1 MSSVFTRLR
10 LRTVD
15 ATTVPSAALVPRA
28 AVKLPSTEYLPLAVK
43 LPSSALVPL
52 SAVDVEVAVACG
64 VVEVAAVGVVEV
76 VVRLSVSS
84 MLFSIIDDS
93 VHVRMAGASEYPRG
107 PAALQPL
114 IDASL
119 FQGPEIKT
127 FLIDCAISRM
137 HSPFVELSGMSSSRF
152 SFVFVVVRVVFA
164 VASVDV
170 VAAIV
175 VEGSPLMIANVRG
188 GSSPAGHQRAG
199 DWQMPGGRAPAG
211 HHLALVLF
219 VE

>member
-1 MSSVFTRLR
+1 MSLDVCATFAAVCGLRKFQGFLSLSSVFARLR
-10 LRTVD
+10 LRTGD
-15 ATTVPSAALVPRA
+15 ATTVPSAALVPRP

-52 SAVDVEVAVACG
+52 AAVAVEVAVALG

-84 MLFSIIDDS
+84 MLFSIIVDS

-107 PAALQPL
+107 PAALQLL

-119 FQGPEIKT
+119 FQGPEIAT
-127 FLIDCAISRM
+127 FLIDCSISRM

-152 SFVFVVVRVVFA
+152 SLAVVVVRVVFA
-164 VASVDV
+164 GATVDV
-170 VAAIV
+170 VA
-175 VEGSPLMIANVRG
+175 PLSMRKA
-188 GSSPAGHQRAG
+188 
-199 DWQMPGGRAPAG
+199 D
-211 HHLALVLF
+211 
-219 VE
+219 